1 MFCVLCLDIWW
12 CHDIWISEKLK
23 FDYLINEKSF
33 WSTKKCF
40 PCFTKPTSRNVAGTT
55 FKCLLNH
62 HDLIKPPNYY
72 MVESKFSTETLII
85 KVCSIPSN
93 WKDVNKHM
101 LMLIIIYLK
110 AIKFQ
115 SIYQLIYHITS
126 HQNTRS
132 VLNQKL
138 LLIHSNR
145 LNF

>member
-1 MFCVLCLDIWW
+1 MIFLRTKRAFEVKKNKTFFLVWQVLPFR
-12 CHDIWISEKLK
+12 LK
-23 FDYLINEKSF
+23 KQ
-33 WSTKKCF
+33 
-40 PCFTKPTSRNVAGTT
+40 TSRNVAGTT

-145 LNF
+145 LNFYFLKRCF